1 MISRLHIQNYK
12 CLKNEDMEFRP
23 LTVLTGTNSSGKSS
37 VLQAILLLARNLNP
51 KNRERM
57 YDLISMYQELS
68 CDVSLIFKNNEEYT
82 YCAKSDSN
90 SDADILRW
98 EDSLYFLTAN
108 RIGPEQTVK
117 MSNDYKVGNNGEFL
131 FGIFAKVGYEQWRHV
146 KDEELSVW
154 GINTDALLRPYILIG
169 EQSEGIDIDRA
180 KKLLEFEKSI
190 RIVGNFMKK
199 QGIKDEDIQNAM
211 QKILKSTDRY
221 LNTTRLKKQK
231 SITSI
236 HSLVNLWLSHITE
249 VDINIDSIQQENG
262 TAHIYFTNDEIEL
275 ISPFNLGSGMSYL
288 AKVLILCFLA
298 KPDDVVMIEN
308 PEIHLHPRA
317 QSRLGEFFAF
327 MASKGIQLI
336 IETHCEHLLS
346 SLRYQVYTERLRP
359 DDVIL
364 YYKADD
370 KTPFEPLRINKN
382 GRYTDTEDKQRNFPT
397 GFFDVSVRQLLEIG

>member
-37 VLQAILLLARNLNP
+37 VLQAVLLLARNLNP

-57 YDLISMYQELS
+57 YDLVSKYQELPCS
-68 CDVSLIFKNNEEYT
+68 VKLTFKDKEFHYRSRSSKNRNADLLKIEET
-82 YCAKSDSN
+82 
-90 SDADILRW
+90 
-98 EDSLYFLTAN
+98 LYFLTAN
-108 RIGPEQTVK
+108 RIGPEDIFK
-117 MSNDYKVGNNGEFL
+117 LLEEYKVGDNGEYL
-131 FGIFAKVGYEQWRHV
+131 FKTFARIGHTKWKYMEQDEFKQWSLDKEDLMNSKKYVESYEEDVDSDNDYMNMV
-146 KDEELSVW
+146 KFYN
-154 GINTDALLRPYILIG
+154 GM
-169 EQSEGIDIDRA
+169 
-180 KKLLEFEKSI
+180 KKLFDNGNNSQKEK
-190 RIVGNFMKK
+190 
-199 QGIKDEDIQNAM
+199 EDFPAIELFNQ
-211 QKILKSTDRY
+211 
-221 LNTTRLKKQK
+221 LKKNVQYLYAQK
-231 SITSI
+231 RRSIFSI
-236 HSLVNLWLSHITE
+236 NALVNLWMMRITG
-249 VDINIDSIQQENG
+249 VNIKIDTLLQETG
-262 TAHIYFTNDEIEL
+262 YGQIYFTHDGTDM

-298 KPDDVVMIEN
+298 KPGDVVMIEN

-370 KTPFEPLRINKN
+370 ITPFEPLRINKS
-382 GRYTDTEDKQRNFPT
+382 GRYTDTEGNQRNFPT